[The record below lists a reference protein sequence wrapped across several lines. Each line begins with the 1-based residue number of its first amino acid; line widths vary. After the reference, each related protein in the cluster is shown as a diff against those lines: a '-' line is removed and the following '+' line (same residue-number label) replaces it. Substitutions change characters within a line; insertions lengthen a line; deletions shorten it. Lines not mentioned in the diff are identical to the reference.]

1 MADNSLNNIDVFNDK
16 DFLDVAVEGYEENVP
31 LLGQIGIGVTPV
43 GVGID
48 LAESVKYG
56 RQGLGEL
63 SAGLG
68 ALSSPFQW
76 HKSGPLLSSGAK
88 NIGIAGL
95 ATIGAIPVVGDIVKK
110 RGKDLIK
117 GLDASKADD
126 IVPISSIEKVTDETG
141 KIVKSPKTRV
151 DQAEELLETSTS
163 GFSYKGVTQPKRQ
176 PIEVIVKDGSLEQ
189 IGGKSTLEALERAGV
204 EEVPIKKFNTYDD
217 YADTEYVRKAN
228 KEAKRLEDAK
238 KLVPTVGNPTFEAPV
253 RHFGKK
259 MEKALDMQMNLHQ
272 NYIQSIDEMFD
283 IAKRATPS
291 FQKEVDDV
299 AGQFRLT
306 VTRNPGES
314 LIGEIDETTGF
325 AVGIVKT
332 PESIAR
338 KISAKY
344 NDDITQLT
352 DGIRARIIVES
363 TEEADEVAEEFAR
376 RYAVKDS
383 GNQVNQFGYRDR
395 KLNLKYT
402 NPETGEQIIA
412 EVGLVP
418 QAMQEAAE
426 EAHRFYEPWRDITGK
441 YKTGEMPFHL
451 QAYAAILKD
460 RQKFIFNKAYEFI
473 DTSWKADDIVK
484 KFAFG
489 GAVYG
494 SSGSVSPITPNSPS
508 NSSLVNLMPSTPI
521 SPYWTPDAL
530 DQELSPTGIKKA
542 LETPSSGNSFITAG
556 PRSQEKNNSAIND
569 SITKKFVDLPTEGG
583 RKEIL

>member
-1 MADNSLNNIDVFNDK
+1 MYQDIDIFQQGGPADK
-16 DFLDVAVEGYEENVP
+16 DLLDIAVEGYEENVP
-31 LLGQIGIGVTPV
+31 LVAQIAAGFTPP
-43 GVGID
+43 GMAMDIAAAG
-48 LAESVKYG
+48 KYG
-56 RQGLGEL
+56 RDATRDIREGKFKE
-63 SAGLG
+63 A
-68 ALSSPFQW
+68 AI
-76 HKSGPLLSSGAK
+76 SG
-88 NIGIAGL
+88 GIAGL
-95 ATIGAIPVVGDIVKK
+95 SALGAIPLLGDLFRGPKSLLKGIDTKQADAVVDVKNISK
-110 RGKDLIK
+110 PKDIK
-117 GLDASKADD
+117 GKPVQTEAKRLDEAK
-126 IVPISSIEKVTDETG
+126 K
-141 KIVKSPKTRV
+141 
-151 DQAEELLETSTS
+151 LLEKSARGS
-163 GFSYKGVTQPKRQ
+163 SYKGVTIDKRQ
-176 PIEVIVKDGSLEQ
+176 PIEVIEMPDGKIQQ
-189 IGGKSTLEALERAGV
+189 IGGKSTLEALERAGI
-204 EEVPIKKFNTYDD
+204 EEVPVKKFNTYDD

-283 IAKRATPS
+283 VAKRATPS
-291 FQKEVDDV
+291 FQKEVDDI

-325 AVGIVKT
+325 AHGIVKT

-363 TEEADEVAEEFAR
+363 TEEADQVAEEFAR
-376 RYAVKDS
+376 RFAVKDS
-383 GNQVNQFGYRDR
+383 GNQVNSFGYRDR
-395 KLNLKYT
+395 KLNLKYI

-426 EAHRFYEPWRDITGK
+426 EAHKFYEPWRDITGK
-441 YKTGEMPFHL
+441 YKTGEMPLYL
-451 QAYAAILKD
+451 QGYTAILKD

-494 SSGSVSPITPNSPS
+494 SSGSVSPITPNSFS

-556 PRSQEKNNSAIND
+556 ERSQEKNNSAIND
-569 SITKKFVDLPTEGG
+569 SITKKFVDSPTEGG